1 MSGGRLLPS
10 YLNCVVVKGNVISRD
25 TSGFSDP
32 YVVVDIINVKTGKSL
47 IPRTREK
54 RELPQTDI
62 KKATLTPQWN
72 QLIKLDIPADLDE
85 ADFAPLPVTLAS
97 KGDGDNT
104 SAAKTGIK
112 ITFTV
117 FDWDRLGKH
126 DFCGYAEL
134 RMADL
139 ATVSG
144 YVPRYIK
151 KSLDLTYR
159 EGNNSDKA
167 LYYEH
172 DKKLG
177 NLIVH
182 IRGVAVHRWWERVH
196 QEPFMLKRQE
206 LQRRT
211 LRLSYVDVTVH
222 DGRGLKLA
230 EAKGVRPVCH
240 LHATGLAVDT
250 PPPGASGDAAA
261 HDQQPPS
268 KRAAV
273 KFHTKNTMGISN
285 PKWGDTFRIHLD
297 PVAVMANEL
306 LQVGKKD
313 TPSPTR
319 GDDPQQT
326 GGGLTRQHTIYASA
340 YKSFYQAKNKQPTK
354 STHLNLQFF
363 IRDRRTKDDNEPSMG
378 FANVA
383 IPHQLLQESVG
394 EDVRRSTKLY
404 ARDDNNA
411 EMAAYCRCNEDLGKI
426 FVSFRTS
433 AEYITEAATPS
444 PTGSSTIRGTDDAA
458 SSRID
463 ESTVSGSPQQSP
475 SASASPTASGSPS
488 GTQSPTVPNS
498 DTGGGS
504 GGGVGGDGSGGSSP
518 RHDNGSFPSKQKTT
532 FLTPESYT
540 GIPMANTMFVP
551 AEGKGAGGGSSS
563 GGFPDAHL
571 PEGVVGSR
579 RGGIG
584 GGAAAGGG
592 EGGSVSFFSGNIE
605 SFAEVAQGQ
614 GEVPSQLGS
623 STMHRDHEV
632 SIVVDDEHS
641 RRDDE
646 GGAGGKSNRGGGG
659 GGGAD
664 GNRNRAGSVRWNT
677 FHNQE
682 ADGVPLDTCLDATVT
697 NLAGTNIIMR
707 PNGDG
712 QSDEEEEGGSEEEG
726 GLPDPSPK
734 VLSANQLKSS
744 FDRVMRAQEEQEA
757 VAAEEEIDVER
768 ERERE
773 MLEADRAT
781 SEALD
786 SKFGAA
792 GADEGGSGGGGGSAD
807 GAAAAAA
814 AVPSAPP
821 SVPHSVASSALS
833 RASDSAR
840 RRRAATSRRTRIPS
854 MMMAGSGARPPPA
867 SAATPVSASV
877 GAPAPPAEAAAAA
890 PRDDAHNDSN
900 GSLPSSDGPAGP
912 PPSPPRTQRQRQDS
926 SVKSFLNASQEEER
940 LRGGGGGGGGDEA
953 LRTPPQRTITPSS
966 RGASVRTAPSS
977 AGSSVRRYRAETST
991 DATAR
996 LQRQWS
1002 VCSTGGLHAAAAT
1015 AASGNQRNHQP
1026 SASNTSNNNS
1036 GGGNTPGGGGGA
1048 AQYAS
1053 ISGDKFFNNRE
1064 ADNAAAAAAAV
1075 AASADP
1081 LRPPAAASAAAEQH
1095 RRSVQRRARR
1105 RVMDAKIAKEVEGL
1119 ARALREQKEAQESI
1133 MLYVNAG
1140 VATSSPSPPRA
1151 SVGVRPAAAASPA
1164 AAGSSAA
1171 TAALHT
1177 DPTTGLLYRVNAATA
1192 QTEWL
1197 KTPPP
1202 PPSPSPTALAFAT
1215 SPVASSSP
1223 TALRGVDG
1231 LRVGG
1236 GAGARLRH
1244 PRHAPRMRQHGGATD
1259 SSSPPRSYYTSPSAA
1274 AAAQRHRTGV
1284 SGGAVVPA
1292 ATSPHLRRTAMLPDP
1307 LMRHDALRSPF
1318 VDDFAHLI

>member
-10 YLNCVVVKGNVISRD
+10 YLNCVIVKGNVISRD

-97 KGDGDNT
+97 KDDGDNT
-104 SAAKTGIK
+104 AAAKTGIK

-172 DKKLG
+172 NRKLG

-196 QEPFMLKRQE
+196 LEPFMLKRQE
-206 LQRRT
+206 MQRKT

-240 LHATGLAVDT
+240 LHATGLAIDT
-250 PPPGASGDAAA
+250 PPPGGGGGGETDR
-261 HDQQPPS
+261 QPPS
-268 KRAAV
+268 QRGPV

-306 LQVGKKD
+306 LQVGKKRTTD
-313 TPSPTR
+313 DAPSPTR
-319 GDDPQQT
+319 GGGGHDALQT
-326 GGGLTRQHTIYASA
+326 TGGLTRQHTIYASA

-444 PTGSSTIRGTDDAA
+444 PTGSSALRGTDDAA

-475 SASASPTASGSPS
+475 SASGSASPTASPS

-498 DTGGGS
+498 DSGGAGS
-504 GGGVGGDGSGGSSP
+504 GGGVGSGDGSSP
-518 RHDNGSFPSKQKTT
+518 RHDDGSFPNKQKTT

-551 AEGKGAGGGSSS
+551 AEGSKANGSG

-571 PEGVVGSR
+571 PEEVVGNR

-584 GGAAAGGG
+584 GGAG
-592 EGGSVSFFSGNIE
+592 EAGSVSFFSGNVE

-614 GEVPSQLGS
+614 SEVAPSQLGS
-623 STMHRDHEV
+623 STVQHRDHEV

-641 RRDDE
+641 RRDDD
-646 GGAGGKSNRGGGG
+646 GGPGGRQGNGGGG
-659 GGGAD
+659 GGGGGGD
-664 GNRNRAGSVRWNT
+664 GGNRNRAGSVRWNT

-682 ADGVPLDTCLDATVT
+682 ADGVPLDTCLDATMT

-707 PNGDG
+707 PNGD
-712 QSDEEEEGGSEEEG
+712 EEEEDGQSEEEG

-744 FDRVMRAQEEQEA
+744 FDRVMRAQEEQQDA
-757 VAAEEEIDVER
+757 AAAAEEEIDVEQ
-768 ERERE
+768 ER
-773 MLEADRAT
+773 LEADREA
-781 SEALD
+781 SDALD
-786 SKFGAA
+786 SNFGAA
-792 GADEGGSGGGGGSAD
+792 AAADEGGHRSGSGGSG
-807 GAAAAAA
+807 AAAAA

-840 RRRAATSRRTRIPS
+840 RRRAATVRRAQRIPS
-854 MMMAGSGARPPPA
+854 LMLGGSGARPPPA
-867 SAATPVSASV
+867 PAAAD
-877 GAPAPPAEAAAAA
+877 AAAAAA
-890 PRDDAHNDSN
+890 P
-900 GSLPSSDGPAGP
+900 
-912 PPSPPRTQRQRQDS
+912 
-926 SVKSFLNASQEEER
+926 
-940 LRGGGGGGGGDEA
+940 
-953 LRTPPQRTITPSS
+953 PQ
-966 RGASVRTAPSS
+966 
-977 AGSSVRRYRAETST
+977 
-991 DATAR
+991 
-996 LQRQWS
+996 
-1002 VCSTGGLHAAAAT
+1002 
-1015 AASGNQRNHQP
+1015 
-1026 SASNTSNNNS
+1026 
-1036 GGGNTPGGGGGA
+1036 
-1048 AQYAS
+1048 
-1053 ISGDKFFNNRE
+1053 
-1064 ADNAAAAAAAV
+1064 
-1075 AASADP
+1075 
-1081 LRPPAAASAAAEQH
+1081 AAAE
-1095 RRSVQRRARR
+1095 AR
-1105 RVMDAKIAKEVEGL
+1105 DA
-1119 ARALREQKEAQESI
+1119 
-1133 MLYVNAG
+1133 
-1140 VATSSPSPPRA
+1140 
-1151 SVGVRPAAAASPA
+1151 
-1164 AAGSSAA
+1164 
-1171 TAALHT
+1171 H
-1177 DPTTGLLYRVNAATA
+1177 
-1192 QTEWL
+1192 
-1197 KTPPP
+1197 
-1202 PPSPSPTALAFAT
+1202 
-1215 SPVASSSP
+1215 
-1223 TALRGVDG
+1223 
-1231 LRVGG
+1231 
-1236 GAGARLRH
+1236 
-1244 PRHAPRMRQHGGATD
+1244 
-1259 SSSPPRSYYTSPSAA
+1259 
-1274 AAAQRHRTGV
+1274 
-1284 SGGAVVPA
+1284 
-1292 ATSPHLRRTAMLPDP
+1292 
-1307 LMRHDALRSPF
+1307 
-1318 VDDFAHLI
+1318 